1 MNSVRKALFFFLVIM
16 LVAGG
21 LAFNPGPAKAATCT
35 LYHTVQP
42 GETLYLI
49 GLRYGYTWKTLADI
63 NNLSNPSKI
72 YAGSKLC
79 VADTGKPATYPST
92 GKIPT
97 FSIVSVKADETVTI
111 RTYNFPAHRS
121 FDVLMGEFGTRAV
134 KGKLVEVIDSGKG
147 GSFTEIYIIP
157 KKFHGDE
164 RIAIRLEAND
174 GSGYYAYNWFYN
186 NTSGGAGGQPPASGY
201 KGYPTFSIVSVVRNQ
216 TVTIRTNN
224 LPPGDEFT
232 VTMGAMGTRGINGIK
247 VASTASGKGGA
258 QTLTYQVPAALKGA
272 YQIAI
277 RMQSPSS
284 GYFAYNWFYNS
295 TTP

>member
-1 MNSVRKALFFFLVIM
+1 MSNIRKGLFFFLVIT

-21 LAFNPGPAKAATCT
+21 LAFHPRSAQAAACT
-35 LYHTVQP
+35 RYHTVQP

-49 GLRYGYTWKTLADI
+49 GLRYGYTWKTLAEI
-63 NNLSNPSKI
+63 NDLANPNKI
-72 YAGSKLC
+72 FAGTKLC
-79 VADTGKPATYPST
+79 VASTDKPASYPST

-97 FSIVSVKADETVTI
+97 ISIVNVKADETVTI
-111 RTYNFPAHRS
+111 RTHNFPANRS
-121 FDVLMGEFGTRAV
+121 FNVLMGEFGTRAV

-147 GSFTEIYIIP
+147 GSFEEIYKIP

-186 NTSGGAGGQPPASGY
+186 NTSGGTGGKPPASGY
-201 KGYPTFSIVSVVRNQ
+201 KGYPTFSVVSVVRNQ
-216 TVTIRTNN
+216 SVTIRTNN
-224 LPPGDEFT
+224 LPPNDEFT

-247 VASTASGKGGA
+247 VTSTPTGEGGK
-258 QTLTYQVPAALKGA
+258 QTLTYQIPGALKGS

-284 GYFAYNWFYNS
+284 GYYAYNWFYNN